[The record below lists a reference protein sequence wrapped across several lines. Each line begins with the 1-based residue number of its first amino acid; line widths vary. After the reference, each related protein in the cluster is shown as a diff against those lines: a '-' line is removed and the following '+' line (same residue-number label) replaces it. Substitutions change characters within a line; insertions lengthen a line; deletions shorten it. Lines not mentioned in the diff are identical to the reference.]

1 MQEEKANGMGIF
13 EKARSITDTDLRILV
28 QDSGD
33 PEESLRRH
41 ILSLEESHRQLRSS
55 QGVMD
60 RQRHW
65 LESSAERKLSL
76 AEEWQR
82 RAEASRE
89 QGREDLSNHA
99 LERKQELMRS
109 MGEDRRQLEAL
120 RPELAEVERRLED
133 LREKI
138 RKARS
143 VRESLFGKSDDAP
156 ADATDPPGS

>member
-13 EKARSITDTDLRILV
+13 EKARNITDTDLRILV
-28 QDSGD
+28 QESGD

-55 QGVMD
+55 LGVMD

-89 QGREDLSNHA
+89 RGREDLSNHA

-120 RPELAEVERRLED
+120 GYL
-133 LREKI
+133 
-138 RKARS
+138 
-143 VRESLFGKSDDAP
+143 
-156 ADATDPPGS
+156 

>member
-1 MQEEKANGMGIF
+1 MEKKRADIMGIF
-13 EKARSITDTDLRILV
+13 EKARAITDTDLRILV
-28 QDSGD
+28 EGSED

-41 ILSLEESHRQLRSS
+41 ILNLEESHRQLRGS

-60 RQRHW
+60 RQRQW

-82 RAEASRE
+82 RAEAASR
-89 QGREDLSNHA
+89 QGREDLANHA
-99 LERKQELMRS
+99 LERKQELMLS

-120 RPELAEVERRLED
+120 RPQLGETERRLED

-138 RKARS
+138 RKARA
-143 VRESLFGKSDDAP
+143 VRERLFGKPDDAAEP
-156 ADATDPPGS
+156 RDPPAS